1 MALSV
6 KRDASAPTAEMK
18 DDPKVVETVETV
30 QTTAEPE
37 AAEKATNEAP
47 VAEEQVAEEVA
58 ETEAAAEAESAE
70 ASNAAA
76 EEAQAEDPAEPAA
89 REAEAAPAA
98 EAEKAAEPEV
108 VEAEVVEPEVEQPK
122 AQAESPAASESTA
135 VATKAEAGAVAL
147 FGASAAG
154 NHFAKMIAELASE
167 GQEGLE
173 FGFGV
178 FPLLSL
184 DKGEFKVG
192 DEDIG
197 KGSFKIV
204 PLVSKPKFAYRT
216 TGVSEKDSDVVF
228 ADTDQE
234 HTDPNSVVSAKILE
248 WKDKLNAGW
257 EIKQYQ
263 DVFAYI
269 VKYEDKP
276 ELEGQICQLSVAP
289 TSVKLYT
296 RACLTVKQKGYQA
309 HECVFEVGVGEKIRG
324 EFDYYPWS
332 FKALGSCRKLGVEV
346 AIGDKVDENF

>member
-18 DDPKVVETVETV
+18 DDPKVVEKVETV
-30 QTTAEPE
+30 QTAAEPE

-47 VAEEQVAEEVA
+47 VAEEEVVEEVA

-89 REAEAAPAA
+89 REAETAQAA
-98 EAEKAAEPEV
+98 EAEQPAEV

-122 AQAESPAASESTA
+122 AQAESPAAPESTA
-135 VATKAEAGAVAL
+135 VAVKAEGGAVAL
-147 FGASAAG
+147 LGASAAG
-154 NHFAKMIAELASE
+154 NHFAKMIAELAGE

-204 PLVSKPKFAYRT
+204 PLLSKPKFAYRT
-216 TGVSEKDSDVVF
+216 TGVSEKDSEVVF

-234 HTDPNSVVSAKILE
+234 HTKPNSAVSAKILE
-248 WKDKLNAGW
+248 WKDKLGAGW
-257 EIKQYQ
+257 EVKQYQ

-276 ELEGQICQLSVAP
+276 ELEGQLCQLSVAP

-346 AIGDKVDENF
+346 AIGGKVDENF